1 MERRYFLK
9 QLAGLP
15 ILFVS
20 PIVFSRQ
27 TKLNGP
33 LVILIELK
41 GGNDGL
47 NTIIPYNQ
55 PAYYTLRP
63 TLAIPKESALPIGR
77 DLAMNPNLVN
87 LHRLF
92 EAEEAAVLQS
102 VGYPKPNFSHFRS
115 RDIWMTAS
123 DSEDYIQT
131 GWLSHLIERRAG
143 LKGLIFSDT
152 DDLGPFEGLATNIF
166 SLPHKNM
173 KLKLKTERLQDSPTS
188 RPALRHLIAV
198 NNQIVDFEKIL
209 DKAKKTKEFSSQKD
223 PFYAQTRRLI
233 SFLSVNSGV
242 SLFQLKL
249 SGFDTHG
256 KQAGKHRRLL
266 ARLDKGIAYLERKLK
281 ELNLWDQTLILTHSE
296 FGRKALENKNR
307 GTDHGAG
314 NVHFALGGLVKPGIY
329 GQTPVLSSSTV
340 HIPYRTDFRS
350 VYSAILNRVFSLSA
364 VQSDL
369 VRRFSPLDFINS
381 YSGARAPSTT
391 QTSRRG
397 RFWDLN
403 IGGPGYSDGG
413 R

>member
-20 PIVFSRQ
+20 PIAFSRQ
-27 TKLNGP
+27 IELNWP
-33 LVILIELK
+33 LIILIELK

-55 PAYYTLRP
+55 PAYYAIRP
-63 TLAIPKESALPIGR
+63 TLAVPKASALPIGR

-92 EAEEAAVLQS
+92 EAEEVAVLQS

-123 DSEDYIQT
+123 DSEDYIDA
-131 GWLSHLIERRAG
+131 GWLSHLLGRNSR
-143 LKGLIFSDT
+143 LKGLIFSDENN
-152 DDLGPFEGLATNIF
+152 LGPFEGLKTNVF
-166 SLPHKNM
+166 SLPDRNM
-173 KLKLKTERLQDSPTS
+173 KLNLQAKRLRDHPTS
-188 RPALRHLIAV
+188 HSALRRLIDV
-198 NNQIVDFEKIL
+198 NNQIVEFEEVLRRAEKQ
-209 DKAKKTKEFSSQKD
+209 KEFSSQKD

-256 KQAGKHRRLL
+256 KQANKHRKLLTRLDQGIDYL
-266 ARLDKGIAYLERKLK
+266 ARQLK
-281 ELNLWDQTLILTHSE
+281 ALNLWDRTLILTHSE
-296 FGRKALENKNR
+296 FGRKAIENKNR

-329 GQTPVLSSSTV
+329 GQTPILSSSTV

-350 VYSAILNRVFSLSA
+350 VYSAILNKVFSLSA
-364 VQSDL
+364 GQSDL
-369 VRRFSPLDFINS
+369 VRRFSPLDFVNR
-381 YSGARAPSTT
+381 YSIRAPSN
-391 QTSRRG
+391 SRS
-397 RFWDLN
+397 RF
-403 IGGPGYSDGG
+403 GGGLGSFNPGTGYTGERDGP
-413 R
+413 